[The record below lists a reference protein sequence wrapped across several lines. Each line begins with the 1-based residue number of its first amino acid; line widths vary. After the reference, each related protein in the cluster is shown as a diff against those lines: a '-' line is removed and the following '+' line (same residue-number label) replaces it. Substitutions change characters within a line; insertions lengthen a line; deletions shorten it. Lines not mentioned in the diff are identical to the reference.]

1 MLKLEVQVRAPTGFA
16 LLRCRTALE
25 DSICVW
31 MPQAQVTA
39 LQEEA
44 KGLETGKEVG
54 SLSLTLAA
62 LAVATEEWQL
72 GSQDGWYCHK
82 HKRAQALVKL
92 SNRC

>member
-1 MLKLEVQVRAPTGFA
+1 
-16 LLRCRTALE
+16 
-25 DSICVW
+25 

-92 SNRC
+92 SNRWWMDISEAQAVAATDSGAAATAGL